1 MEQCLQRLQAFA
13 KRKDVKVF
21 VIGPRADVDVDR
33 GGSGMGGVRR
43 KRGALS
49 RASCSF

>member
-1 MEQCLQRLQAFA
+1 M
-13 KRKDVKVF
+13 KMF

-43 KRGALS
+43 KRG
-49 RASCSF
+49 CSEQGQL